1 MVSRRQFMKL
11 ASFAAVHV
19 SLGATVGSVFSSSAC
34 RTPNDSDPD
43 QGPLEPD
50 TGPDANDLVDADTI
64 DGAVTVNWQPNA
76 VIETPIFD
84 LGISSGSMTDTQFL
98 FWSHVAVAPAVQST
112 QRLYAIVWR
121 STPSLSALEN
131 NSENNDA
138 PSEEIKIVKMIDV
151 TAIAQEQN
159 GYCKIDC
166 TDAAPATKYQYGF
179 FIADNIPADFVLPV
193 VNLENQAAI
202 ERFLLLLTQRS
213 PLGIVK
219 TAHHPDST
227 APVLVA
233 ATTCTKYNHMP
244 YIALSR
250 MAEEECDVFLHLGDM
265 SYNDGAKSIEEY
277 RERWYETLNDKG
289 YRDILSKA
297 GMYIAWDDHE
307 FNNNFNPE
315 EFAPDNLAAGKAA
328 FFETLAAEP
337 NEDGGLWKS
346 FRWGKSVEFF
356 ILDSRTERRPSTL
369 DTDDQQY
376 ISPAQMEFLKNAL
389 LQSPCHFKVL
399 MNSVPMTKFDSQI
412 WGFLGDRWQGYV
424 ADREEILSFIDEN
437 DIKNV
442 WFLSGDFHIGFVG
455 ILNRSREKTLL
466 RHRMWEIAVGPGG
479 NLGNPI
485 MALAEAS
492 DDSYDEIF
500 PDDQFLYGEGKIAAT
515 FFVFDPQ
522 NDRVRVRFVDPED
535 NTILFDRW
543 LSQRVEE
550 HFTP

>member
-19 SLGATVGSVFSSSAC
+19 SLGASISAVLSSSAC
-34 RTPNDSDPD
+34 RTPNDLDPD
-43 QGPLEPD
+43 QGPLDPD
-50 TGPDANDLVDADTI
+50 TGPDANDLVDADAL
-64 DGAVTVNWQPNA
+64 DGAVTVNWQPETI
-76 VIETPIFD
+76 IETPVFD
-84 LGISSGSMTDTQFL
+84 LGISAGSMTETQFL
-98 FWSHVAVAPAVQST
+98 FCSHVAVAPAIQST

-121 STPSLSALEN
+121 SSASVSARE
-131 NSENNDA
+131 SAQEDIAA
-138 PSEEIKIVKMIDV
+138 PSKDIKLVKIIDV
-151 TAIAQEQN
+151 TATAQEQS
-159 GYCKIDC
+159 GYCKIAC

-179 FIADNIPADFVLPV
+179 FIADNVPTDFIIPV
-193 VNLENQAAI
+193 VSRANQAAI
-202 ERFLLLLTQRS
+202 ENFLSLLNQRS
-213 PLGIVK
+213 PLGTVK
-219 TAHHPDST
+219 TAHHPDSQ
-227 APVLVA
+227 APVIVA

-250 MAEEECDVFLHLGDM
+250 MAEEDCDVFLHLGDM
-265 SYNDGAKSIEEY
+265 SYNDGAKNVEEY
-277 RERWYETLNDKG
+277 RAHWYGTLNDKG

-297 GMYIAWDDHE
+297 GMYITWDDHE

-315 EFAPDNLAAGKAA
+315 EFSPENLAAGKTA
-328 FFETLAAEP
+328 FFETLATEP
-337 NEDGGLWKS
+337 NQDGGLWKS

-369 DTDDQQY
+369 DTDNQQY
-376 ISPAQMEFLKNAL
+376 ISQAQMEFLKKAL
-389 LQSPCHFKVL
+389 QQSPCHFKVL

-412 WGFLGDRWQGYV
+412 WGFLGDRWQGYE

-500 PDDQFLYGEGKIAAT
+500 PDDQFLYGKGKIAAT
-515 FFVFDPQ
+515 FLVFDPQ

-535 NTILFDRW
+535 NTTLFDRW
-543 LSQRVEE
+543 LSQRIEE
-550 HFTP
+550 HFTA